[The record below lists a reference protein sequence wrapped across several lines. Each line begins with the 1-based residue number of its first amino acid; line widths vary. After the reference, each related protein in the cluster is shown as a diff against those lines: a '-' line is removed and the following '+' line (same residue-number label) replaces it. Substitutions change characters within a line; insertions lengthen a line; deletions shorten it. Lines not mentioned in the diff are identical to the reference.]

1 MADEENPEVRD
12 QNEGDPLRTRLQGWK
27 DTLQSKFF
35 YPAPDGSPRQPDDF
49 TSRVFLGLPYPMPV
63 VDILGSEQFDR
74 EYPLSLRLMFQVFVV
89 QVRSVGLYLTG
100 SIAAP
105 FLDLIFN
112 ITNIRLPR
120 GPLSGFFI
128 EQKSWVCDQFLI

>member
-12 QNEGDPLRTRLQGWK
+12 QNERDLLRTRLRRWK

-63 VDILGSEQFDR
+63 VDVLDSDQIDR
-74 EYPLSLRLMFQVFVV
+74 EYLISMRLIFQVFVV

-105 FLDLIFN
+105 FIELIFS
-112 ITNIRLPR
+112 ITGLRLPLP
-120 GPLSGFFI
+120 PLSGFFI
-128 EQKSWVCDQFLI
+128 EQKSWVCNLFLI